1 MADPALPY
9 FLARPSTPPPWPGV
23 VVVHEGNGMSTQL
36 LRVCE
41 RLAREGYAAIAPD
54 LFWRFGGSDPDK
66 AGEHFT
72 ALKWAD
78 ASTDLT
84 EAAALVRAAGATKV
98 GITGFCMGGR
108 LTYLAATRGVPVDA
122 AAPFYGAG
130 IAQALG
136 DPACPVLLFFGGT
149 DEWIPRNDITAVE
162 HHHGDRVV
170 VYEQAGHG
178 FMRDGS
184 ESYDEP
190 AATDAWPKLLSFLA
204 EHLT

>member
-9 FLARPSTPPPWPGV
+9 FLARPSSPPPWPGV

-66 AGEHFT
+66 ATEHFSS
-72 ALKWAD
+72 LRWAD
-78 ASTDLT
+78 ARTDLS
-84 EAAALVRAAGATKV
+84 EAVALVRAAGATKV

-108 LTYLAATRGVPVDA
+108 LTYRAATDGVAVDA

-130 IAQALG
+130 IAQSLG
-136 DPACPVLLFFGGT
+136 EPTCPVLLFFGGT
-149 DEWIPRNDITAVE
+149 DEWIPRDDIGAVE
-162 HHHGDRVV
+162 RHHGDRVV

-184 ESYDEP
+184 ESYDEA
-190 AATDAWPKLLSFLA
+190 AATDAWPRLLSFFE
-204 EHLT
+204 EHLA